1 MKIIILSPEMAT
13 LLNFRLDMMRQMVEK
28 GHEVIAV
35 APEGE
40 RIEELEA
47 EGIKYK
53 QLKFSNTRLSIL
65 KDIRLFKQYL
75 KLLKD
80 EQPDSIFA
88 YAAKP
93 VIYGSLAAKTKGIKH
108 YYAMVSGS
116 GAVFVGNEEGKGI
129 ALRAVVKYLYKI
141 ALKYC
146 TKVIFQNN
154 EDLNDFVTMK
164 LVQSQQCV
172 RVNGSG
178 VNMSKFQPKNIP
190 TKPITF
196 VFIGRLLKTKG
207 LIEFLEAAKR
217 IKRRNSEVRFQIVGN
232 FHLTNPHSISKE
244 QFYEYV
250 DQGIVEYIGSV
261 NDVRPY
267 LKQAT
272 VMTLPSYYGE
282 GVPKILLE
290 ALAMGRPVITTD
302 HRGCRE
308 TVDNGVNGWCIPVK
322 NIDALEEKMM
332 WMVKNPSKLQAM
344 GDKSLKLCKEKFDV
358 KLVNEE
364 IFRAMNI

>member
-1 MKIIILSPEMAT
+1 MKIIVLSPEMAT
-13 LLNFRLDMMRQMVEK
+13 LLNFRFDMMKQMVEK

-35 APEGE
+35 APENE

-47 EGIKYK
+47 GGIKYR

-65 KDIRLFKQYL
+65 KDIGLLKEYL
-75 KLLKD
+75 KLFRQEK
-80 EQPDSIFA
+80 PDCVFA

-93 VIYGSLAAKTKGIKH
+93 VIYGSFAAKIKGIQR

-116 GAVFVGNEEGKGI
+116 GAVFVGNEQGKGI
-129 ALRAVVKYLYKI
+129 ALRSIVKSLYKI
-141 ALKYC
+141 ALKHC
-146 TKVIFQNN
+146 KKVIFQNN
-154 EDLNDFVTMK
+154 EDINDFVNMK
-164 LVQSQQCV
+164 LVEQDKCV

-178 VNMSKFQPKNIP
+178 VNMLKFSQEVVP

-217 IKRRNSEVRFQIVGN
+217 IKQKYNNVQFQIVGN
-232 FHLTNPHSISKE
+232 FHLTNPHSVNKE
-244 QFYEYV
+244 RFYDYVNEGVVEYV
-250 DQGIVEYIGSV
+250 GSV
-261 NDVRPY
+261 SDVRPY
-267 LKQAT
+267 LKKAT

-290 ALAMGRPVITTD
+290 ALAVGRPIITTD

-308 TVDNGVNGWCIPVK
+308 TVGNGVNGWVIP
-322 NIDALEEKMM
+322 IQDTDTLEEKMR
-332 WMVKNPSKLQAM
+332 WMIENSQKLQEM
-344 GDKSLKLCKEKFDV
+344 GNESLRLCKEKFDV
-358 KLVNEE
+358 KQVNQQ
-364 IFRAMNI
+364 IFQAMNI